1 MDSLR
6 QKLAEELTPDMVP
19 EGLLR
24 EIAEEIGCI
33 NLIKLL
39 DIVNGDTVYLQR
51 ADNILRPVRDKR
63 IKAEFNG
70 YNRSELAKK
79 YNLSERYMRELC
91 GDEQVEGQLILWDID
106 NLKNV

>member
-6 QKLAEELTPDMVP
+6 MKLAQELTPEMVP

-24 EIAEEIGCI
+24 EIAEEIGCV

-51 ADNILRPVRDKR
+51 ADNILRPVRDKHIR
-63 IKAEFNG
+63 EEFNG

-91 GDEQVEGQLILWDID
+91 GEEQVEGQMSLF
-106 NLKNV
+106 

>member
-6 QKLAEELTPDMVP
+6 KSLAEELTPAMIPD
-19 EGLLR
+19 GILR
-24 EIAEEIGCI
+24 DIAEEIGCV

-39 DIVNGDTVYLQR
+39 DIVNGDTIYLQR

-70 YNRSELAKK
+70 YNRSELARK

-91 GDEQVEGQLILWDID
+91 GEELVEGQLSLF
-106 NLKNV
+106 